1 MDYEI
6 TEKEVKEFV
15 LRQLDNATYA
25 VLPMEVRNNRAIA
38 FGAVQFA
45 ANHLFPSYNYDLA
58 NWWDEV
64 IYNKFVRLE
73 EEKANV

>member
-25 VLPMEVRNNRAIA
+25 VLPMEVRNNRAIV
-38 FGAVQFA
+38 FGAVHFA
-45 ANHLFPSYNYDLA
+45 SNHLFPSYNYDLA